1 MANLLDSL
9 APSGYTSNMK
19 PLRVFVLIT
28 AAVATASAAWA
39 ANESDYILRMPL
51 NSDAALS
58 GDMFTNNTEILTPQG
73 IIDDPS
79 TPTGFDQEPAAG
91 PSEADEEQLPDE
103 TAAMPYISPP
113 TGNST
118 MLSPTTISPSTVSV
132 TQPAG

>member
-58 GDMFTNNTEILTPQG
+58 GDMFTNSTEILTPQG
-73 IIDDPS
+73 IIDDPTNRAFS
-79 TPTGFDQEPAAG
+79 QEPAAG
-91 PSEADEEQLPDE
+91 PDEDQLPGE
-103 TAAMPYISPP
+103 TAAMPEISPP
-113 TGNST
+113 TENST
-118 MLSPTTISPSTVSV
+118 MLSPTTTSPSTISA
-132 TQPAG
+132 TQPAS